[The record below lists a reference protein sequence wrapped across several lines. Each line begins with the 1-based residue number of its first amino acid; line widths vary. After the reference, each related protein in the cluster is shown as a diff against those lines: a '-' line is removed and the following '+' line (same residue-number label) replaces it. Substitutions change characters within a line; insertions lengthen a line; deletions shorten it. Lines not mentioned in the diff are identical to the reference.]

1 MKAETI
7 EECFPFKDTPTV
19 TWINING
26 IHQVE
31 IIEKIGKHLDL
42 HPLIMEKLGGRLE
55 ELEDILVVDS
65 RPEALQENYRL
76 KKEMYFFYAV
86 PYGLA
91 GASQRPGKS
100 RFPAYLQEGGKM
112 KPKIIIILILL
123 VLSFIFVIQNTTIVE
138 VQLFFW
144 KISMARIIM
153 LSFMLLVGFIIGYM
167 VAKLSE
173 RGKLAK

>member
-1 MKAETI
+1 
-7 EECFPFKDTPTV
+7 
-19 TWINING
+19 
-26 IHQVE
+26 
-31 IIEKIGKHLDL
+31 
-42 HPLIMEKLGGRLE
+42 
-55 ELEDILVVDS
+55 
-65 RPEALQENYRL
+65 
-76 KKEMYFFYAV
+76 
-86 PYGLA
+86 
-91 GASQRPGKS
+91 
-100 RFPAYLQEGGKM
+100 M